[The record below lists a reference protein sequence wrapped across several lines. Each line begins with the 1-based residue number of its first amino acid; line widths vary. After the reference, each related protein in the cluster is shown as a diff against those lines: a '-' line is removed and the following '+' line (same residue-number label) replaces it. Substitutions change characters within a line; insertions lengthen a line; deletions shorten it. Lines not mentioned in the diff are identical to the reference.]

1 MNDRHLTF
9 FFSLPK
15 MRYFRTLCDLQM
27 NTCGQKV
34 VPIALHHCRKTAA
47 CNELC
52 EDDKN
57 YVCGSDNK
65 FYKNEC
71 EMKRENCG

>member
-1 MNDRHLTF
+1 
-9 FFSLPK
+9 
-15 MRYFRTLCDLQM
+15 M

-47 CNELC
+47 CNEIC
-52 EDDKN
+52 EEDKN
-57 YVCGSDNK
+57 YVCGSNNK